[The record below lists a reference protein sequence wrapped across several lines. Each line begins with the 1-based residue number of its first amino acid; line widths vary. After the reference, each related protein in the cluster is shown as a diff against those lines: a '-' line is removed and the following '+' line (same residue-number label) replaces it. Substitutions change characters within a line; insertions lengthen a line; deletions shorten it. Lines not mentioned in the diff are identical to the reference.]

1 MLSERLRGRRCR
13 EVRGELEGAEA
24 ARRGAT
30 RGAGITHAF
39 PTDMDFFD
47 VLRSRRSVRRFEPKD
62 VSEDQLGAILDAMN
76 RAPSAG
82 DLQAYEVVVVRS
94 PDRRLRLARAA
105 RAQSF
110 VAEAPLVLA
119 FFMNLLRSQSW
130 YGERGEV
137 LYACQDAT
145 IAAAHAQL
153 AAHALGLATVWV
165 GAFDDD
171 AVRRAV
177 AASVGLRPSSLLVI
191 GYPAE
196 APVPTPR
203 RALHDIVRQE
213 HFDDQ
218 GPSRKP
224 AHDAAST
231 SSTPPPT
238 TSQ

>member
-1 MLSERLRGRRCR
+1 MEAVEALLSERLRG
-13 EVRGELEGAEA
+13 AAA
-24 ARRGAT
+24 ARSAASLGRQAASRGAT

-94 PDRRLRLARAA
+94 PDRHLRLARAA

-119 FFMNLLRSQSW
+119 FFMNLLRSRNW

-145 IAAAHAQL
+145 IAAAAD
-153 AAHALGLATVWV
+153 LGRRAC
-165 GAFDDD
+165 AR
-171 AVRRAV
+171 AVRIDHTA
-177 AASVGLRPSSLLVI
+177 
-191 GYPAE
+191 
-196 APVPTPR
+196 
-203 RALHDIVRQE
+203 
-213 HFDDQ
+213 
-218 GPSRKP
+218 
-224 AHDAAST
+224 
-231 SSTPPPT
+231 
-238 TSQ
+238 

>member
-1 MLSERLRGRRCR
+1 
-13 EVRGELEGAEA
+13 
-24 ARRGAT
+24 
-30 RGAGITHAF
+30 
-39 PTDMDFFD
+39 MDFFD

-62 VSEDQLGAILDAMN
+62 VSEEQLGAILDAMN

-82 DLQAYEVVVVRS
+82 DLQAYSVVVVRS

-110 VAEAPLVLA
+110 VAEAPLVLV
-119 FFMNLLRSQSW
+119 FFMNLLRSRSW

-165 GAFDDD
+165 GAFDDA
-171 AVRRAV
+171 AVSRAV
-177 AASVGLRPSSLLVI
+177 AAPLGLRPSSLLVI

-203 RALHDIVRQE
+203 RAVHDIVRQE
-213 HFDDQ
+213 HFDEL
-218 GPSRKP
+218 
-224 AHDAAST
+224 AVASQRGERRAMIARIRARAGIR
-231 SSTPPPT
+231 PT
-238 TSQ
+238 TRRA